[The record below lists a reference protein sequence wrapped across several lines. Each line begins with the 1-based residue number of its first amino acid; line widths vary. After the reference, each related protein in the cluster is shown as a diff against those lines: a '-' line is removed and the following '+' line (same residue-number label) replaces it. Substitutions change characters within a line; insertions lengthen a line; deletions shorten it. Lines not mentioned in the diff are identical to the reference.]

1 MSTFQDKDVQGRP
14 QVLSPD
20 GSTSRRNSGFLSFV
34 DDDPATAKRTF
45 SRTET
50 LPQSDLRV
58 ATRGPLASLYN
69 TKHSVETYQYPSNL
83 GTGPYQSWITFNIL
97 ESVETTG
104 DRAYTGPLGGRTN
117 DPISAGGFAGGS
129 GQQGVRLFTDA
140 LGEALQGGAVEQ
152 ALNKFGVKLTSFSV
166 AQKVRK
172 TKTSISLYVPNTV
185 VFNQR
190 NDYSEVSLTQMLGPV
205 LAAAQLVQGSEG
217 SLQQG
222 LQQAAQLG
230 VELIAGED
238 SRNALLY
245 WIGGSVLNPQI
256 QVIFRMTSLRTFQFD
271 FILAA
276 RNRAEIQA
284 IDNIVRRFRYHAAPR
299 FAAAG
304 SGRFLVPPDEFDIQF
319 MFAGAPHGMIPRIS
333 TCVITGVD
341 VDYAPSGNYTI
352 HDDDVGR
359 PTSVRLQLN
368 FQEVDLITKESVAR
382 GY

>member
-1 MSTFQDKDVQGRP
+1 MSSFQDKDIQGRP
-14 QVLSPD
+14 QVLSPE

-34 DDDPATAKRTF
+34 DDDPATAKRTLAEQ
-45 SRTET
+45 R
-50 LPQSDLRV
+50 LPQNDLRV

-69 TKHSVETYQYPSNL
+69 TKHSVETYQYPSDL

-104 DRAYTGPLGGRTN
+104 DRAYTDQLGGRTN
-117 DPISAGGFAGGS
+117 DPIGAGGFAGGS

-140 LGEALQGGAVEQ
+140 INEALQGGAVEQ
-152 ALNKFGVKLTSFSV
+152 ALNSFGVKLTSFSV
-166 AQKVRK
+166 GQKVRK

-190 NDYSEVSLTQMLGPV
+190 NEYSEVSLTQTFGAA

-217 SLQQG
+217 SFQQG
-222 LQQAAQLG
+222 LQQAAQVG
-230 VELIAGED
+230 VELVAGED
-238 SRNALLY
+238 TRNALLY

-271 FILAA
+271 FVLAA

-284 IDNIVRRFRYHAAPR
+284 IDNIVRRFRFHAAPR

-304 SGRFLVPPDEFDIQF
+304 SGRYLVPPDEFDIQF
-319 MFAGAPHGMIPRIS
+319 MFAGAPHGMIPKIS
-333 TCVITGVD
+333 TCVINSVD
-341 VDYAPSGNYTI
+341 VDYAPSGNYTL